1 MSCLLFL
8 VLASVL
14 LLFASCPAFVVL
26 MSSQSTRG
34 EIALVRILD
43 LNFDFGVG
51 FIRKKRCE
59 KPGVRAGLARWRW
72 RISRRLWT
80 PRTYPVVSAC
90 FMHQNTRKG
99 SFPRMKS
106 DEDDEESFQEIP
118 GRFQGP
124 RHAESSKRVRAKA
137 PEEEGVSNQPE
148 SNSHQKSLLFI
159 HQWHQARSKF
169 DLAQRSQYGMQQKV
183 ATSQHEIRIN
193 QARSNPPDFLFDEPA

>member
-1 MSCLLFL
+1 MRFVRLCFGPPFSWSRCRDGNNHNARCLRTHGLRVGSMSCLLFL

-137 PEEEGVSNQPE
+137 PE
-148 SNSHQKSLLFI
+148 
-159 HQWHQARSKF
+159 
-169 DLAQRSQYGMQQKV
+169 
-183 ATSQHEIRIN
+183 
-193 QARSNPPDFLFDEPA
+193 